1 MSKHPDF
8 KALEASRPPWDESSP
23 PVHFTRTVD
32 PSWTLGS
39 GPNRLHPPS
48 SASSSH
54 TIIDPYAPDRPPQAN
69 YKLLVSAIVPR
80 PIALISS
87 QRSDGTAQNL
97 APFSY
102 FNVVGHDPP
111 LYIVG
116 FTSDAGPGAKDTLR
130 NVLESKEA
138 VINLVCE
145 TFIEAANA
153 ASIDAPYGV
162 SEWSLTG
169 LTPLQDCQTV
179 RCPRVAQAVFS
190 IEVKLDS
197 FKEYESRATPGRK
210 SSTVVTFE
218 GTRFWVRDDAL
229 NESKTLIDP
238 SVLRPMSRLGGISY
252 GRTTEA
258 LELQRPRYQDHDAAG
273 KAQQT

>member
-8 KALEASRPPWDESSP
+8 KTLEASRPQWEESSP
-23 PVHFTRTVD
+23 PVHVTRTVS

-39 GPNRLHPPS
+39 GPNKLHPS
-48 SASSSH
+48 TASSKSH
-54 TIIDPYAPDRPPQAN
+54 TSIDPYGPDRAPQAN

-87 QRSDGTAQNL
+87 QRSDGSALNL

-102 FNVVGHDPP
+102 FNVVAHDPP
-111 LYIVG
+111 LYVVG

-130 NVLESKEA
+130 NVVESKEA
-138 VINLVCE
+138 VINLVSE

-153 ASIDAPYGV
+153 ASINAPYGV

-169 LTPLQDCQTV
+169 LTPVRDCQTV
-179 RCPRVAQAVFS
+179 AAPRVAEAVFS

-197 FKEYESRATPGRK
+197 YKEYESKATPGRK

-229 NESKTLIDP
+229 NEEKTLIDP

-252 GRTTEA
+252 ARTTEV
-258 LELQRPRYQDHDAAG
+258 LELQRPRYEDHHTAG
-273 KAQQT
+273 S